1 MEKTPFISIIIP
13 VYNDT
18 SRLKRCIKALEEQ
31 TYPKGCYEIVV
42 VDNGSKDNLSEIKSF
57 ENLRLEF
64 ETKSSQFAA
73 RNKGVSI
80 SRGKI
85 LAFTDSDC
93 IPSPRWIEGGVKA
106 ILDQH
111 NCGIVGG
118 AVNFFFKANKPN
130 LIELYD
136 SLFFLQQKRYVEEI
150 KFAVTANLFTFKDV
164 FNKVGLF
171 NENLRSGGDG
181 EWGKRV
187 FAQGYNIIYSAD
199 AIVNHPARHKLSEL
213 YKKIKRVT
221 GGKFLREKRAG
232 ESFVRFWKVNFLE
245 FSFGI
250 NRVLKLKNVTLHRKT
265 GLFILE
271 LSIQLLRMYE
281 LARLKYGKI
290 PERQ

>member
-1 MEKTPFISIIIP
+1 MEKTPFVSIIIP

-18 SRLKRCIKALEEQ
+18 LRLKQCIKALVEQ
-31 TYPKGCYEIVV
+31 TYPKECYEIIV

-57 ENLRLEF
+57 ENLHLEF

-73 RNKGVSI
+73 RNKGVTI

-93 IPSPRWIEGGVKA
+93 IPSPRWIESGVKTM
-106 ILDQH
+106 LEQH
-111 NCGIVGG
+111 NCGITGG
-118 AVNFFFKANKPN
+118 AVNFFFKADKPN

-136 SLFFLQQKRYVEEI
+136 SLFFLQQKRYIEEI
-150 KFAVTANLFTFKDV
+150 KFAVTANLFTFREV
-164 FNKVGLF
+164 FDKVGMF

-187 FAQGYNIIYSAD
+187 FDQGYNIIYSAD
-199 AIVNHPARHKLSEL
+199 AIVNHPARYELSEL

-221 GGKFLREKRAG
+221 GGKFLREKRAD
-232 ESFVRFWKVNFLE
+232 ESYIKFWKVNFLE
-245 FSFGI
+245 FLFGI
-250 NRVLKLKNVTLHRKT
+250 KRVLKLKNVTLHRKIE
-265 GLFILE
+265 LFILE
-271 LSIQLLRMYE
+271 LFVQLLRMYE